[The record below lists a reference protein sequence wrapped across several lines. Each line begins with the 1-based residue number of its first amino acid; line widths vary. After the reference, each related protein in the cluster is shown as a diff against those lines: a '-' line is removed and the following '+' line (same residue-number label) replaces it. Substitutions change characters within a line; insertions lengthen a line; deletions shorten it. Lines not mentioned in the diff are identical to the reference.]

1 MLGSNLNL
9 NLSEAKGNAECSNM
23 FSLPRKQNLEKPAI
37 LVASYKGQHEIELK
51 KEIKKLDKLK
61 NERTKEP
68 ALIGCSKGNQEIRR
82 KPINEGMS
90 ETDIQV

>member
-9 NLSEAKGNAECSNM
+9 NLSEAKGNAECYNM
-23 FSLPRKQNLEKPAI
+23 FSLPRKQNLEKLAI

-61 NERTKEP
+61 NERIKEP
-68 ALIGCSKGNQEIRR
+68 GLIGCNKDNQEIWRQ
-82 KPINEGMS
+82 PIIEGMI

>member
-1 MLGSNLNL
+1 
-9 NLSEAKGNAECSNM
+9 M
-23 FSLPRKQNLEKPAI
+23 FSLPRKQNFEKPHI

-61 NERTKEP
+61 NERIKEP
-68 ALIGCSKGNQEIRR
+68 GLIGSNKGNQEIRR
-82 KPINEGMS
+82 KPINEGMI